1 VTAGG
6 RRNAVRRVVA
16 FGRPVRGRFA
26 LAALAGALALGSGV
40 GLMATSA
47 WLISRAAQHP
57 PILFLTVAI
66 VGVRAFGLAR
76 GAARYA
82 ERLVSH
88 DGAFGVLR
96 ELRITVWER
105 LERIAPAGLPAYRS
119 GDLLARLVAD
129 VDAQQDLFLRVLVPS
144 AVAALVGAATLGLLV
159 WLLPAAALVLLGG
172 MLTATVAVPWLAG
185 RTGRRA
191 ERRVAPARGA
201 LSAAVVE
208 LLRSMPDLIG
218 YGAADRRLARVAAL
232 DQDLVRAEASSAGA
246 AGLVTALAGLGGG
259 LTVCGALV
267 VGVAAVRGGALE
279 GVALAVVVLTPLA
292 AFEAVGAVAQVAR
305 HAERARRS
313 AERVVD
319 VLDRPEPVREPA
331 VPDPLPDAPYTLR
344 VHRLRATWPDAPA
357 PALDGVDLEL
367 RPGRRVAVVGPSG
380 SGKSTLVAV
389 LLRFLDPSGG
399 RVTLNRADIT
409 ALAGDDVRRVV
420 QLCAQDAHLF
430 DTTIGENI
438 LLARRSASA
447 SELRTALASARLLDW
462 VRELPDGLGTRVGEH
477 GSRISG
483 GQRQRIALARAQLA
497 NPPILLLDEPA
508 EHLDTAAAD
517 ALTGDLLTAT
527 AGRTTLLVTH
537 RLAKLGAVDEVVV
550 LDGGRVVQRGTHA
563 HLLGTLGPYRRMW
576 DLERWVDSGPGAGGA
591 ADAG

>member
-1 VTAGG
+1 MV
-6 RRNAVRRVVA
+6 
-16 FGRPVRGRFA
+16 FGRPARGRFA
-26 LAALAGALALGSGV
+26 LASLAGGAALGSGT
-40 GLMATSA
+40 GLLATSA

-66 VGVRAFGLAR
+66 VGVRTFGLAR
-76 GAARYA
+76 GVARYA
-82 ERLVSH
+82 ERLLSH
-88 DGAFGVLR
+88 SGAFGVLR
-96 ELRITVWER
+96 ELRIAVWQR

-144 AVAALVGAATLGLLV
+144 AVAALVYAGALALLA
-159 WLLPAAALVLLGG
+159 WLLPPAALVLLAGL
-172 MLTATVAVPWLAG
+172 LTTTVAVPWLAG

-201 LSAAVVE
+201 LSTAVVD

-218 YGAADRRLARVAAL
+218 CGAADRRLVRVAAL
-232 DQDLVRAEASSAGA
+232 DRELIRAESSSAGA
-246 AGLVTALAGLGGG
+246 AGLSAGLATLAGG

-267 VGVAAVRGGALE
+267 AGVAGVRAGVLD

-292 AFEAVGAVAQVAR
+292 THEAAGALPQVAQQ
-305 HAERARRS
+305 AERVRRS
-313 AERVVD
+313 ADRVVD
-319 VLDRPEPVREPA
+319 VLDRPAPVREPTA
-331 VPDPLPDAPYTLR
+331 PELLPGPPYTLR
-344 VHRLRATWPDAPA
+344 VHRLRAAWPGASA

-389 LLRFLDPSGG
+389 LLRFLDPTGG
-399 RVTLNRADIT
+399 RVTLNGTDVT

-420 QLCAQDAHLF
+420 KLCAQDAHLF
-430 DTTIGENI
+430 DTTIGENV
-438 LLARRSASA
+438 LLARRSATPEEMDA
-447 SELRTALASARLLDW
+447 ALAAARLLDW
-462 VRELPDGLGTRVGEH
+462 VRALPDGLATRVGEH

-483 GQRQRIALARAQLA
+483 GQRQRIALSRALLA
-497 NPPILLLDEPA
+497 DPPVLLLDEPA
-508 EHLDTAAAD
+508 EHLDTA
-517 ALTGDLLTAT
+517 TGDTLTADLLAAT

-537 RLAKLGAVDEVVV
+537 RLAMLGAVDEVVV

-563 HLLGTLGPYRRMW
+563 HLSAVPGPYRRMW
-576 DLERWVDSGPGAGGA
+576 DIECWADRGPEGA
-591 ADAG
+591 DLAG